1 MSDDDARVGPKDP
14 LCQNRTVDVSTLRV
28 GSDSSRLDIEVIQRQ
43 ERAAWTLR
51 LTVKDGPYL
60 AATVEG
66 AYLMPECHEADGL
79 VGFMDMAEHHWSGWS
94 GAKSWASLE
103 HNLAIEARWHRT
115 GGATLLVA
123 LMPEGQRWK
132 VQGTIEV
139 DDMALER
146 LGRRARVVLLD
157 GTNLTVA

>member
-1 MSDDDARVGPKDP
+1 V
-14 LCQNRTVDVSTLRV
+14 NVSTLRL
-28 GSDSSRLDIEVIQRQ
+28 GSDSSRLDIEVVQRQ
-43 ERAAWTLR
+43 ERVAWVLR
-51 LTVKDGPYL
+51 LTLKDGPQL

-66 AYLMPECHEADGL
+66 AYLIPEAHEADGL
-79 VGFMDMAEHHWSGWS
+79 VGFFEDMAEQHWTGWS

-103 HNLAIEARWHRT
+103 HNLAIEAKWHRT
-115 GGATLLVA
+115 GGATLLVT

-146 LGRRARVVLLD
+146 LGRRARVVFLD
-157 GTNLTVA
+157 GTT